1 MEDKKNLELVSGDG
15 SDLNISPVYSH
26 LNESVPKSSEKKP
39 KNVVVPKE
47 LKPKKDNQKDKKED
61 NK

>member
-47 LKPKKDNQKDKKED
+47 LKSKKDNQKNKKEE
-61 NK
+61 NE

>member
-1 MEDKKNLELVSGDG
+1 MEDKKNFELVSGDG
-15 SDLNISPVYSH
+15 SDLNISPVYPH

-47 LKPKKDNQKDKKED
+47 LKSKKDNEKNKKED
-61 NK
+61 DD